1 MLVCRRILRVAEDYR
16 SMASPSRPDQ
26 IGMFRYIRGHWQGD
40 LPLRISFWI
49 NGSITAVIAAVLTIY
64 GSDELYRSDLSQASW
79 LLASLTLHCVSIII
93 AVWSIV
99 GVWRSATRYRQKGGA
114 IKWVLTAKVLGLIGV
129 LCFAALLSRTSSP
142 ALESALILVGIDPL
156 GSPAALKVT
165 GRQVHI
171 DGTITDKVAERFEA
185 LIDKHPEVDQISM
198 TSFGGRPDAAVRIAS
213 IISERKLNTV
223 VVKECSSACTII
235 FLSGKAR
242 ALDVNSVLGFHGPRV
257 LGLSDLEARY
267 SSYELNQ
274 AYEAAGLP
282 EAFINQAL
290 ETPPTKMWYPSDDIL
305 FELGVINSFTKAQIR
320 QKHAQSIQSFNE
332 SKPLKIDEFMSVV
345 SAKAYDT
352 NITYTYVISA
362 EKNEIDW
369 ASMSKQAAY
378 DADELIC
385 GDAVSN
391 LMVKSGATYSYLYLD
406 KNGRKI
412 GAATVGKCRPKN

>member
-1 MLVCRRILRVAEDYR
+1 MGIL
-16 SMASPSRPDQ
+16 
-26 IGMFRYIRGHWQGD
+26 GYIRGHWQGKLS
-40 LPLRISFWI
+40 LPISFWV
-49 NGSITAVIAAVLTIY
+49 NGAVTAVIVAVLTIY
-64 GSDELYRSDLSQASW
+64 GSDELYRSDLSEASW
-79 LLASLTLHCVSIII
+79 LLTTLTLYCVSIVI
-93 AVWSIV
+93 AVWSSV

-114 IKWVLTAKVLGLIGV
+114 VKWALTAKVLVLICAV
-129 LCFAALLSRTSSP
+129 CFAAQLRRTSSP
-142 ALESALILVGIDPL
+142 ALESALIIVGIDPL
-156 GSPAALKVT
+156 GPPAALKVT

-198 TSFGGRPDAAVRIAS
+198 TSYGGRPDAAVRIAS

-223 VVKECSSACTII
+223 VVEECSSACTII
-235 FLSGKAR
+235 FLSGKTR
-242 ALDVNSVLGFHGPRV
+242 ALDINSVLGFHGPRV
-257 LGLSDLEARY
+257 LGLSDIEARY
-267 SSYELNQ
+267 SSQEVEQ

-282 EAFINQAL
+282 EAFIDHAL

-305 FELGVINSFTKAQIR
+305 IKVGVINSFTKAQIR
-320 QKHAQSIQSFNE
+320 QEHAQRIQSFNE
-332 SKPLKIDEFMSVV
+332 AAPLKIDEFMSAV

-391 LMVKSGATYSYLYLD
+391 LMVKSGSTYSYLYLD
-406 KNGRKI
+406 KSGRKV
-412 GAATVGKCRPKN
+412 GAATVEKCLSKN

>member
-1 MLVCRRILRVAEDYR
+1 MINR
-16 SMASPSRPDQ
+16 SRQAMTG
-26 IGMFRYIRGHWQGD
+26 IFGYIRDHWQGN
-40 LPLRISFWI
+40 LPLRISFWV
-49 NGSITAVIAAVLTIY
+49 NGSVTAVIVAVLTIY
-64 GSDELYRSDLSQASW
+64 GSDELYRSDLSEAAW
-79 LLASLTLHCVSIII
+79 LLTTLALYCVSIII
-93 AVWSIV
+93 AVWSSV
-99 GVWRSATRYRQKGGA
+99 GVWRSAKRYRQNGGA
-114 IKWVLTAKVLGLIGV
+114 TKWVLTAKVLGLIGV
-129 LCFAALLSRTSSP
+129 LCFAALLSRTSAP
-142 ALESALILVGIDPL
+142 ALGSALILVGIDPL
-156 GSPAALKVT
+156 GPPAALKVT

-198 TSFGGRPDAAVRIAS
+198 TSFGGRPDAAARIAS
-213 IISERKLNTV
+213 IISARKLNTV
-223 VVKECSSACTII
+223 VVEECSSACTII

-267 SSYELNQ
+267 SSHELNQ

-282 EAFINQAL
+282 EAFIDHAL
-290 ETPPTKMWYPSDDIL
+290 ETPPTEMWYPSDDIL
-305 FELGVINSFTKAQIR
+305 IKVGVINSFTKAEIR
-320 QKHAQSIQSFNE
+320 QEHAQRIQYFNE
-332 SKPLKIDEFMSVV
+332 TKPLKIDEFMSVV
-345 SAKAYDT
+345 SAKAYDA

-362 EKNEIDW
+362 EKDEIDW
-369 ASMSKQAAY
+369 AAMSRQAAY

-412 GAATVGKCRPKN
+412 GAATVGKCRSKN